1 MIQCNSVVNFS
12 QIAQL
17 MDAPN
22 GIILS
27 KKYLPC
33 NLNPSRSKLF
43 LATGMSRNADFI
55 SDFANKVPAPSVAM
69 MAVAS
74 STNA

>member
-1 MIQCNSVVNFS
+1 MIQCNAVANFS

-27 KKYLPC
+27 KKCLPW
-33 NLNPSRSKLF
+33 NLNPSSSKSF

-55 SDFANKVPAPSVAM
+55 SDLANKVPAPSVAM
-69 MAVAS
+69 MAAAS
-74 STNA
+74 STEA